1 MPGTL
6 HVAWHVRHT
15 AAALDWQGW
24 DNPWGTGLSFAISAQ
39 EYCFESA
46 AICMP
51 RSQQKIMLVT
61 TALLA
66 CLDPVDLWFSAG
78 HLPEILKHKTLMLL
92 LCSL

>member
-1 MPGTL
+1 
-6 HVAWHVRHT
+6 
-15 AAALDWQGW
+15 
-24 DNPWGTGLSFAISAQ
+24 
-39 EYCFESA
+39 
-46 AICMP
+46 MP